1 MAYVLISTDKNSQ
14 LHDQSNR
21 EGLIEGLALDAP
33 GVFDPCIRTFVKLAS
48 GASRLYAEI
57 DCPACLLR
65 LCAYEDANE
74 LFLNNVSTDLL
85 TLSHTHLSPSLRAK
99 ELDAWH
105 RDGYRHLMGPEGF
118 LNA

>member
-57 DCPACLLR
+57 VVRHAC
-65 LCAYEDANE
+65 CGS
-74 LFLNNVSTDLL
+74 VPMKTL
-85 TLSHTHLSPSLRAK
+85 TS
-99 ELDAWH
+99 
-105 RDGYRHLMGPEGF
+105 
-118 LNA
+118 